1 MGRIDASESLAAE
14 PIAWDHEPDP
24 GFTQVYADPLPYPS
38 SVETA
43 FEVYREADLSE
54 IDKPDRT
61 RFYDE
66 AYPSELR
73 KMVDHVI
80 AVEGPVYFDVL
91 VDRVSRAHSFQ
102 RAKTAIRDIIT
113 FALGRGRFLQTHD
126 DGHVLIWPAG
136 ADTNALRVWRGTG
149 SRGHHEVPLV
159 ELASLAKPLVAG
171 SLDDEIVLRAM
182 QEKLHL
188 ARLTS
193 STRERLQRALEIAR
207 NTG

>member
-1 MGRIDASESLAAE
+1 MAAE
-14 PIAWDHEPDP
+14 PTAWDHEPDP

-66 AYPSELR
+66 AYRSELR

-102 RAKTAIRDIIT
+102 RAKTAI
-113 FALGRGRFLQTHD
+113 
-126 DGHVLIWPAG
+126 
-136 ADTNALRVWRGTG
+136 
-149 SRGHHEVPLV
+149 
-159 ELASLAKPLVAG
+159 
-171 SLDDEIVLRAM
+171 
-182 QEKLHL
+182 
-188 ARLTS
+188 
-193 STRERLQRALEIAR
+193 
-207 NTG
+207 